1 MENIKNWEKFNESKY
16 DNTDN
21 ILNHGEDY
29 LVEDKWEK
37 KVPETIKV
45 NRNNESAKFSL
56 RDKVKNMNSIILTYN
71 LESSTTNTFAN
82 TLTISI
88 SFKEKNTRIDMPLEV
103 EFESVV
109 EMTLGTLYIMG
120 IKIYDGNK
128 VKHYIDQKAEIDSNT
143 RSKISKLIEYV
154 TGVKNIKI

>member
-1 MENIKNWEKFNESKY
+1 MIKKIKDWKSFNEN
-16 DNTDN
+16 NTDN
-21 ILNHGEDY
+21 LLNHGEDY
-29 LVEDKWEK
+29 LVEDKWK
-37 KVPETIKV
+37 NKVPENITIK
-45 NRNNESAKFSL
+45 RNNESAEFSL

-71 LESSTTNTFAN
+71 LEKSTTNTFAN

-109 EMTLGTLYIMG
+109 EVTLGTLYVLS
-120 IKIYDGNK
+120 IKIYNGNE
-128 VKHYIDQKAEIDSNT
+128 VKHYIEQKAEIDAKT
-143 RSKISKLIEYV
+143 KTKISKLIEYV